1 MRACFCFGCL
11 SQADSFLRPL
21 FAQLASTTRTVHVWN
36 KGFNSASDAMHSWL
50 QANAGPSAVALNMRR
65 LKDETRGEARDK
77 FPAGHGYEGPVSRVM
92 AWSVLLLACRDLAA
106 GRCGAPSV
114 VLG

>member
-1 MRACFCFGCL
+1 MGDTLPRYAAEGAIA
-11 SQADSFLRPL
+11 AD
-21 FAQLASTTRTVHVWN
+21 LAGW
-36 KGFNSASDAMHSWL
+36 A
-50 QANAGPSAVALNMRR
+50 
-65 LKDETRGEARDK
+65 
-77 FPAGHGYEGPVSRVM
+77 AGHGYEGPVSRVM

>member
-1 MRACFCFGCL
+1 M

-21 FAQLASTTRTVHVWN
+21 FAQLASTTRTVFVWN
-36 KGFNSASDAMHSWL
+36 KGFNPASGAMHSWL
-50 QANAGPSAVALNMRR
+50 QANAGPSTVVLNMRQ

-92 AWSVLLLACRDLAA
+92 AWSVLLLACRDFAA
-106 GRCGAPSV
+106 GCGAPSA
-114 VLG
+114 VLLG